1 MKLLYIVSNYLSK
14 SNIKIAGWV
23 TLGAVLLYL
32 ILWIT
37 TPKPQPSQDFK
48 KQIDSLN
55 LVTQQ
60 LIQKQ
65 KYYDSLKSAEEK
77 KIREVDEKL
86 KNIKE
91 KTTIIKEY
99 YYEKNKVINNY
110 DLRQLDSFFS
120 SRYGH

>member
-1 MKLLYIVSNYLSK
+1 MRLLYIASRFLSK
-14 SNIKIAGWV
+14 SNLKN
-23 TLGAVLLYL
+23 TLILFLGGLMLYL
-32 ILWIT
+32 FLWIT

-55 LVTQQ
+55 LVAKN
-60 LIQKQ
+60 LIERQ
-65 KYYDSLKSAEEK
+65 KYYDSLK
-77 KIREVDEKL
+77 KIDEQRIQDVDDKID
-86 KNIKE
+86 NIKE

-99 YYEKNKVINNY
+99 YYEKNKVISNY